1 MKKQTLIYAFAA
13 FCVLLLPAC
22 DIEKETASIV
32 KPSTGRDRP
41 PPPPPIRK
49 GAGTPSTPTEKKHDA
64 EVKKAILV
72 RFTNSVQLDEALKL
86 AKAYNKPIFVDCY
99 TDWCAP
105 CKLMDEYVFTD
116 VRLANY
122 MNTNFIPYKFDG
134 ANFDADPFIRK
145 YKIQG
150 YPTLLFISPTGKV
163 ISSHFGGLSY
173 TAMQKMAQDALAKH
187 RSGV

>member
-13 FCVLLLPAC
+13 FCALLLPAC
-22 DIEKETASIV
+22 DVEKETASIV
-32 KPSTGRDRP
+32 KPTPPTGRDRP
-41 PPPPPIRK
+41 PVRK
-49 GAGTPSTPTEKKHDA
+49 GATTPTSSEKKHDA
-64 EVKKAILV
+64 EIKKAILV

-86 AKAYNKPIFVDCY
+86 AKAMNKPVFVDCY

-116 VRLANY
+116 ARLANY

-150 YPTLLFISPTGKV
+150 YPTLLFISPTGKL

-173 TAMQKMAQDALAKH
+173 SAMQKMAQDALAKY
-187 RSGV
+187 RNGGV